1 MKGYCMH
8 PCEDDDCGGYCVGRE
23 CETCKYFMPYD
34 VEEMIQESIE
44 RDKYKKHLKS
54 LV

>member
-1 MKGYCMH
+1 MEGYCMH